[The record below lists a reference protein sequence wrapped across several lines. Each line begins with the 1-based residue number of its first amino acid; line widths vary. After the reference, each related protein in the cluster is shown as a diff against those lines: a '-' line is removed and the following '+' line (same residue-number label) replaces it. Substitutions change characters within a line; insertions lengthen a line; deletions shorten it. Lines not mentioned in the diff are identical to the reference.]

1 MPLVDSQIDFCFYCL
16 PYPIIVLSLE
26 DLLGTWSYGC
36 AVVTHDSPAALG
48 SWKLAR
54 RCAELCCYSDQAVI
68 PKLAEVALL
77 LTRKELRGA
86 EEVGFG
92 WQLPMTRFL
101 LAAGVHLGGRVWKVR
116 KNPNG
121 KLGAENRAGARR
133 RAGGAVIGLSLPWL
147 IARPQLALLSYS
159 AIALLYLLSYVEPRD
174 AVLQLSSFELHS
186 TSSW

>member
-1 MPLVDSQIDFCFYCL
+1 MFYFRILIYFWNFDLFQECCSISYFFVPLAESQIDFCFYCL

-101 LAAGVHLGGRVWKVR
+101 LAAGVHLGGRV
-116 KNPNG
+116 
-121 KLGAENRAGARR
+121 
-133 RAGGAVIGLSLPWL
+133 
-147 IARPQLALLSYS
+147 
-159 AIALLYLLSYVEPRD
+159 
-174 AVLQLSSFELHS
+174 
-186 TSSW
+186 